1 MTPNKFLN
9 IYPQLRDPRI
19 GDTVEVIKTINPR
32 NIYYSDIVMGNSCKK
47 GEIGIIVEMDD
58 RPPNFLIKLITDK
71 SPGHTYVP
79 FLLKVKSDE
88 LPRFLWMCGFLVH

>member
-1 MTPNKFLN
+1 MTPNEFLN

-71 SPGHTYVP
+71 SPSSGTYWLSKED
-79 FLLKVKSDE
+79 FKVVSH
-88 LPRFLWMCGFLVH
+88 GQ